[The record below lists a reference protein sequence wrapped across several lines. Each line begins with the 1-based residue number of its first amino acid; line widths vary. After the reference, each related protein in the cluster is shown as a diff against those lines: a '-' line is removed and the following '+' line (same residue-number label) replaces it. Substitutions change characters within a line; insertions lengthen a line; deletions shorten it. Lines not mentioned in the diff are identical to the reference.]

1 MKLVKLLLQ
10 EVEVTISLSS
20 SEDNRNSVTKHKVI
34 SLRDL
39 SEFRQQQY
47 NLYQEEMETEAWD
60 IEKQLTHQR
69 NEMETLE
76 RKKNKLLQDIKDSI
90 NKEKEAWQIT
100 KEEERKQ
107 AQNVGYKTG
116 YDAGLEQA
124 QKEYESLLEEV
135 NKITKLAKDDYIK
148 TVAKHE
154 KAIIQLAITTA
165 EKITKQHIA
174 HSEDGMLEIIKHAL
188 EDLKDRSNISIY
200 VEPADYEFVSKRKE
214 ELEELL
220 EADELISIYADQHLN
235 QGDCVIKH
243 PFGQLEV
250 GIDVQLKQIKTALE
264 EIVLENQ

>member
-1 MKLVKLLLQ
+1 MKERYTYLMKLVKMLMQ

-20 SEDNRNSVTKHKVI
+20 TENNKSSQTKHKVI
-34 SLRDL
+34 SLRNL
-39 SEFRQQQY
+39 SEFRQQS

-69 NEMETLE
+69 IEIETLE
-76 RKKNKLLQDIKDSI
+76 RKKNELLQDIKDSI

-100 KEEERKQ
+100 KEKERKK
-107 AQNVGYKTG
+107 AQEVGYKTG

-124 QKEYESLLEEV
+124 QKEYESLLGEV

-174 HSEDGMLEIIKHAL
+174 HSEDGMLEIINNAL
-188 EDLKDRSNISIY
+188 EDLKDR
-200 VEPADYEFVSKRKE
+200 
-214 ELEELL
+214 
-220 EADELISIYADQHLN
+220 
-235 QGDCVIKH
+235 
-243 PFGQLEV
+243 
-250 GIDVQLKQIKTALE
+250 
-264 EIVLENQ
+264 